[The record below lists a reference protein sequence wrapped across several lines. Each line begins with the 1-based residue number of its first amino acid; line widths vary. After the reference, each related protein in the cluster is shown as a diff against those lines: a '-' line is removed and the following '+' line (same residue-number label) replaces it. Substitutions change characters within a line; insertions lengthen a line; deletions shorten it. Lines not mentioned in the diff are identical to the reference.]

1 MIKDFEIREEITLP
15 ATPEQVWE
23 AIATSDG
30 LAAWFQPADIGPD
43 SAMVVDWQP
52 STRLV
57 TQIPG
62 ADPETTHRYEFV
74 IDKHGQGARL
84 RFLYTGV
91 ERDDWDE
98 KFTAQGW
105 EMYLATLRE
114 YLAQFAGRPATYI
127 EAEGPPSSA
136 DPGAWRTLLD
146 ALGLVEPIQAGGD
159 VHIDLA
165 PVAPIDGSVDY
176 VSAHFIGLR
185 SADALIRFHGR
196 APIGLT
202 VAISHHHYGADV
214 DAVSVTRAWQEWLGA
229 VFPASMEET

>member
-1 MIKDFEIREEITLP
+1 VNKDFEIREEVTLP

-43 SAMVVDWQP
+43 SAIVVDWQP

-57 TQIPG
+57 TEFPG
-62 ADPETTHRYEFV
+62 AAPESMHRFEWV
-74 IDKHGQGARL
+74 MDKQGQGTRL
-84 RFLYTGV
+84 RLVYTGV

-114 YLAQFAGRPATYI
+114 YLAHFAGRPATYI

-136 DPGAWRTLLD
+136 DARLWGTLLD
-146 ALGLVEPIQAGGD
+146 AVGLVEPIQPGHD

-165 PVAPIDGSVDY
+165 RVAPIHGNIDY

-185 SADALIRFHGR
+185 STEALIRFHGR
-196 APIGLT
+196 APVGLT
-202 VAISHHHYGADV
+202 VAISHHHYGADN
-214 DAVSVTRAWQEWLGA
+214 DAVSMTRAWQEWLGA
-229 VFPASMEET
+229 VFPATTEEA

>member
-1 MIKDFEIREEITLP
+1 MIKDFEIREEVTLP
-15 ATPEQVWE
+15 ATPEQVWD

-57 TQIPG
+57 TEIPG

-98 KFTAQGW
+98 EFTA
-105 EMYLATLRE
+105 R
-114 YLAQFAGRPATYI
+114 AGRCTWRPYASTSPTSPVDRRRTSRPR
-127 EAEGPPSSA
+127 GCPLPPS
-136 DPGAWRTLLD
+136 
-146 ALGLVEPIQAGGD
+146 
-159 VHIDLA
+159 LA
-165 PVAPIDGSVDY
+165 PGEHCSTPSGSW
-176 VSAHFIGLR
+176 SRCSPETTSTSTWHLWRR
-185 SADALIRFHGR
+185 STGASTTSALISSGSD
-196 APIGLT
+196 PLT
-202 VAISHHHYGADV
+202 
-214 DAVSVTRAWQEWLGA
+214 
-229 VFPASMEET
+229 P